1 VIFWHLGPTTLIVR
15 YVFRDPAMD
24 LRWVLAGSLLPDLI
38 DKPIGAILW
47 NGTFHNHRLFAHAL
61 VGPVLLLALALVVT
75 RRGTTVRRAA
85 IAVVIGCFVH
95 LLLDGVWTSPEAFLW
110 PFFGFDFPRVAGSDF
125 ATLVA
130 DGIRS
135 PYMWAGEAIGVG
147 YLLYVWRRHL
157 SRPGDLGRFLGDGRV
172 PMPTR

>member
-1 VIFWHLGPTTLIVR
+1 MIFWHLGGTTLIVR

-24 LRWVLAGSLLPDLI
+24 LRWVLAGSLLPDII
-38 DKPIGAILW
+38 DKPIGSMMW
-47 NGTFHNHRLFAHAL
+47 NDTFHNHRLYAHAL
-61 VGPVLLLALALVVT
+61 VAPVLLLGLVMAVT
-75 RRGTTVRRAA
+75 RRGTPVRRAA

-125 ATLVA
+125 ATLVRDA
-130 DGIRS
+130 IRS
-135 PYMWAGEAIGVG
+135 PYMWAGEAIGLG
-147 YLLYVWRRHL
+147 YLVFVWRRHL
-157 SRPGDLGRFLGDGRV
+157 SAPGDLARFLRSGRV